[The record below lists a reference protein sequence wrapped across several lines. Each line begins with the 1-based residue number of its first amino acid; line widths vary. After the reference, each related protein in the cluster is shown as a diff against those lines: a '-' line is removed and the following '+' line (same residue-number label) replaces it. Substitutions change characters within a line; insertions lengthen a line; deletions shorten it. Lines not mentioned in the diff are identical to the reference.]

1 MQTHITKNQYL
12 EKIAKIVSGTQ
23 LIVKAEGNKS
33 GVDLGARP
41 ITITISEDTKFIN
54 KVYDTRMSGA
64 NQSQSNIDVEAIAKE
79 LNMDVEEFKLFYQ
92 RMVLYHEIG
101 HIIFTPAKTKTHPD
115 VTMKLLTN
123 FVEDA
128 RIESKLGFHY
138 PPTRGRLQLMN
149 RMLLD
154 EVDLDAGVEMCIQN
168 PDKRNIV
175 LLSTA
180 IAGCYYYGLSDSEP
194 SSPAI
199 RRMVEILDELAR
211 NPKTTFEKTT
221 MTYSKELFD
230 LIPGITPEDLKQEV
244 NQYRRGGG
252 SRQGKQKLRV
262 DSALGQEL
270 KDQMGTF
277 SEELKS
283 YGIEMKNRE
292 LRNLTTLRYLDPTL
306 VSHIH
311 QTLKRIIGGK
321 PSKQNVIDFEG
332 FAVDMEG
339 LLEFKKN
346 PAKEVKMYERAGKKE
361 KPEMY
366 IVLCI
371 DSSGSMGGGQIEVA
385 KKSAINL
392 SYACEKTGIK
402 TCILDFT
409 TEVEIHKTFDQQL
422 IESKIGEL
430 CATGGTD
437 ISCAIKKST
446 ELLARDKIPPNAKC
460 AVIVLS
466 DGCDGSARQVG
477 EMLDINH
484 HIHFYMVGIHDDPTQ
499 YVIQVR
505 DGGGNCYGHIYI
517 RDMSAVMK
525 GMTAFAKDFVK
536 RC

>member
-1 MQTHITKNQYL
+1 MHITKNQYL

-23 LIVKAEGNKS
+23 LVVKAEGNKS
-33 GVDLGARP
+33 GVDLGAKP
-41 ITITISEDTKFIN
+41 ITVTISEDTKFIN
-54 KVYDTRMSGA
+54 KVYDTKMAGSA
-64 NQSQSNIDVEAIAKE
+64 QPSNIDVEAIAKE
-79 LNMDVEEFKLFYQ
+79 LGYDVEEFKLFYQ
-92 RMVLYHEIG
+92 RMVLYHEVG
-101 HIIFTPAKTKTHPD
+101 HILFTPSKTKTHPD

-138 PPTRGRLQLMN
+138 PPTRARLSLMN

-180 IAGCYYYGLSDSEP
+180 IAGCYYYGLTDAEP
-194 SSPAI
+194 SSPAV
-199 RRMVEILDELAR
+199 RRMVDILDELAK

-221 MTYSKELFD
+221 MNYAKELFD
-230 LIPGITPEDLKQEV
+230 LIPGLTPEELEKEV
-244 NQYRRGGG
+244 KNYKNGGG
-252 SRQGKQKLRV
+252 GNGRTKLNTQ
-262 DSALGQEL
+262 SQLGQEMN
-270 KDQMGTF
+270 DQMTNF
-277 SEELKS
+277 SDELKS

-292 LRNLTTLRYLDPTL
+292 LRNLVTMRYLDPTL

-321 PSKQNVIDFEG
+321 PSKQNIIDFEG

-339 LLEFKKN
+339 LLEYKKN
-346 PAKEVKMYERAGKKE
+346 PSKEVKMYEKAGKKE
-361 KPEMY
+361 KPELYM
-366 IVLCI
+366 VLCI

-409 TEVEIHKTFDQQL
+409 TDVQIHKTFDQQL
-422 IESKIGEL
+422 LESKIGEL
-430 CATGGTD
+430 TANGGTH
-437 ISCAIKKST
+437 IACAIEESVRM
-446 ELLARDKIPPNAKC
+446 LARDKIPPNAKC

-466 DGCDGSARQVG
+466 DGCDGSAQEVG
-477 EMLDINH
+477 KMLDENH
-484 HIHFYMVGIHDDPTQ
+484 HIHYYMVGIHDDPTR

-505 DGGGNCYGHIYI
+505 DAGGNCYGHIYI
-517 RDMSAVMK
+517 QDMSGVMR
-525 GMTAFAKDFVK
+525 GMTKFAKDFVK